1 MKRPACLFP
10 ALLCFAALAGGE
22 AFSAERIET
31 LNEGETF
38 PAEDFAA
45 GALLR
50 EVARHQRTGD
60 FEASWR
66 AWMAFLAH
74 PGRNRVDLDSFTAC
88 FLHKGCVPP
97 GQLGALLGKSKDEVR
112 GLASFCPHWRELRE
126 DIVGAAGDDPEVAA
140 EVDGQLELIRS
151 RGFWGSC
158 AEWHSRQLA
167 ELHDRPVLRLAPSPQ
182 VLPIIFQEYSKG
194 GVWPMAEVSFAG
206 RTLRTLVDTGTSITS
221 GEGADSPLASHAFD
235 GSRLTSIVVL
245 TSNGLQNETLIRVSS
260 LSLGSNTFN
269 QVLVTL
275 AAERTNPEIGHILG
289 MNVLLR
295 HSAVCFDWSRAE
307 LHLGAIGP
315 CGNGLEL
322 DRVRLTGGFVL
333 LVEIPMQDGSTLDAL
348 LDTGA
353 VGTYCSR
360 TFVDRNGGDRNFS
373 FGQHPDFEAVCREPK
388 PLRPGATPL
397 APIPGQSQAIISMET
412 LLEFDAFG
420 WELNPLKVYLVS
432 KAPDV

>member
-1 MKRPACLFP
+1 MKRPACLFST
-10 ALLCFAALAGGE
+10 LLCFAAFAGGE

-31 LNEGETF
+31 LDEGEAF

-66 AWMAFLAH
+66 AWMAFLTH

-88 FLHKGCVPP
+88 FLHKGCMPP

-126 DIVGAAGDDPEVAA
+126 DIVGAAGDDPEAAA

-151 RGFWGSC
+151 RGLWGSC

-167 ELHDRPVLRLAPSPQ
+167 VLHDRPVPRLVPSPQ
-182 VLPIIFQEYSKG
+182 VVPIVFREYSKG
-194 GVWPMAEVSFAG
+194 GVWPAVQLSLVG
-206 RTLRTLVDTGTSITS
+206 QTLWPVPDTGTTTTS
-221 GEGADSPLASHAFD
+221 TQGADAPLAGLSSE
-235 GSRLTSIVVL
+235 GSRLTSTVVR
-245 TSNGLQNETLIRVSS
+245 TGKGLKDRDLFRVPF
-260 LSLGSNTFN
+260 LRLGSSVFS
-269 QVLVTL
+269 QVLVNFSPKP
-275 AAERTNPEIGHILG
+275 TNPEIEHILG

-295 HSAVCFDWSRAE
+295 HSAVCFHWTKAE

-322 DRVRLTGGFVL
+322 DRVRLSGSFVL

-348 LDTGA
+348 LDTGS
-353 VGTYCSR
+353 VGTYCSNI
-360 TFVDRNGGDRNFS
+360 FVERNGGKLGFS
-373 FGQHPDFEAVCREPK
+373 FGREPSFETECREPK
-388 PLRPGATPL
+388 PLLPGETPL
-397 APIPGQSQAIISMET
+397 GAIPGQSQARIGMET

-420 WELNPLKVYLVS
+420 WELNPLKVYLVP
-432 KAPDV
+432 KAPDA